1 MEEKIEKT
9 TAEAPGQEQQA
20 QDSQQALQSQAQ
32 ATEEAQQQPQAPEA
46 PVKKDTAGSSDDGCS
61 TVLGILSLL
70 STLIVFPILLIRG
83 EVNFRWFYVSSST
96 GGLLGFLNGLGL
108 TVFLWILYLVA
119 GVLLWM
125 AGYSLYEKI
134 TKKK

>member
-20 QDSQQALQSQAQ
+20 QDSQQVLQSQAQ

-46 PVKKDTAGSSDDGCS
+46 PAKKVTAGSSDGGCVGCLAAFFVM
-61 TVLGILSLL
+61 TDLVLYI
-70 STLIVFPILLIRG
+70 IMFVRG
-83 EVNFRWFYVSSST
+83 ELNFRWFYVSSPT